1 MDTAQ
6 ISLIL
11 AIALAAGVFAQSV
24 SRHLRIPGI
33 VLLLTLGVLLGPEG
47 LHWVEPRTLGAGLF
61 GIVDFAVAIILF
73 EGGLNL
79 EFSRLRREELPI
91 RRLITWGALVSLI
104 GGTVAVKTFLG
115 WSWELSFLFG
125 SLVVVTGP
133 TVVSP
138 LVRDMRLRPK
148 LKTILEAEG
157 VLIDPIGVILA
168 VLVFDIIITPEAKT
182 VVSGLA
188 HSILRLGFGIL
199 SGMAGGFLIGRLLRF
214 KSVVPRGHE
223 NIFTLASAVL
233 IFHGCD
239 RLVPHSGILAVT
251 IAGVVVGNSQT
262 PVDRDLREF
271 KDQLTV
277 LLVGLLFILLS
288 ADVGLEDVRNLG
300 WRGLGVLGALIFGVR
315 PLGVWLSTRKA
326 DLSLQE
332 KFFIS
337 WIAPRGIVAAALATL
352 TAATMESNEMP
363 GGTELRALVFLTI
376 AGTVLLAGFTARPVA
391 TLLGLRLPVRDRVA
405 ILGAHGLG
413 LVLGKEL
420 RNAGLQVVFLDSDP
434 KFCRQAEEAGFP
446 VVFGNALEER
456 TLLRAQFELVGAAV
470 GVTSNEHLNS
480 MFVGQA
486 KELFGVPKGYVAVDA
501 LEGEKT
507 PEYVRR
513 QGAEVL
519 FDGAHETERWDVRS
533 RHKELEIEHFTF
545 QPQKDEKG
553 NVIDGEGKSALSR
566 NGDRFVILCIRRGGR
581 TAPMSLPYSPRE
593 GDVASIALYLPE
605 RDAALRLLS
614 EGGWHKIGAKAEMTA
629 SAV

>member
-1 MDTAQ
+1 MDTAH
-6 ISLIL
+6 ISLII

-33 VLLLTLGVLLGPEG
+33 VLLLTFGVLLGPEG
-47 LHWVEPRTLGAGLF
+47 LHWVEPRALGTGLF

-104 GGTVAVKTFLG
+104 GGTVAVKAFLG
-115 WSWELSFLFG
+115 WSWELAFLFG

-133 TVVSP
+133 TVVTP

-148 LKTILEAEG
+148 IKTVLEAEG

-168 VLVFDIIITPEAKT
+168 VLVFDIVIAPEAQT

-188 HSILRLGFGIL
+188 HSVLRLGFGIL
-199 SGMAGGFLIGRLLRF
+199 SGIAGGFLIGRLLRF
-214 KSVVPRGHE
+214 KRVVPRGHE

-239 RLVPHSGILAVT
+239 HIVPHSGILAVT
-251 IAGVVVGNSQT
+251 VAGVVVGNSQT

-288 ADVGLEDVRNLG
+288 ADVGLEEVRSLG
-300 WRGLGVLGALIFGVR
+300 WQGLGVLGALIFVVR
-315 PLGVWLSTRKA
+315 PLGVWFSTRTA

-332 KFFIS
+332 KCFIS
-337 WIAPRGIVAAALATL
+337 WVAPRGIVAAALATL
-352 TAATMESNEMP
+352 TAATMESNQMP
-363 GGTELRALVFLTI
+363 GGTALRALVFLTI
-376 AGTVLLAGFTARPVA
+376 AGTVFLAGFTARPVA
-391 TLLGLRLPVRDRVA
+391 TLLGLRLPGRDRVA

-413 LVLGKEL
+413 LVLGTEL
-420 RNAGLQVVFLDSDP
+420 RNAGLQVVFLDTDP

-456 TLLRAQFELVGAAV
+456 TLLRAQFELVGAAI

-486 KELFGVPKGYVAVDA
+486 KAFFEVPKGYVAVDA
-501 LEGEKT
+501 LDGEKI
-507 PEYVRR
+507 PEYVQR

-519 FDGAHETERWDVRS
+519 FDGAHETERWDVRF
-533 RHKELEIEHFTF
+533 RHKELEVEHFTY

-553 NVIDGEGKSALSR
+553 KAIDGERKIIPSKS
-566 NGDRFVILCIRRGGR
+566 GDRFVILCTRRGER
-581 TAPMSLPYSPRE
+581 IVPMSLSYSPRE
-593 GDVASIALYLPE
+593 GDIASIALYLPE
-605 RDAALRLLS
+605 RDAALRLLG
-614 EGGWHKIGAKAEMTA
+614 ELGWHQIGAKAEMTA
-629 SAV
+629 STV